1 MNRRALNRQVWGGAP
16 VFTSVGYALSILY
29 ALVIVV
35 PLYFVL
41 VSSFKENAQ
50 IFSAPLSLPE
60 GLTLERYF
68 QAQANVNL
76 LRAIAISF
84 IVAVGTE
91 ILTLAVTFPAAY
103 AVARI
108 PTRLAPL
115 VESIFGLGFLIPPL
129 AILMPIFLMTARA
142 HMLNNPVAL
151 ILFYPALRLPLS
163 ILLLASFLRGLPRE
177 LEESAEVD
185 GANVLQTMWHIFFP
199 LSLPGIV
206 TVLVLNFIDI
216 WNEYLF
222 ALILMSSDNRTIQIA
237 VSMLKT
243 QRKIDYGLI
252 AAGVVISLIPVYVV
266 FAFFQEKIMQGLLA
280 GAVKE

>member
-1 MNRRALNRQVWGGAP
+1 
-16 VFTSVGYALSILY
+16 VFTSVGYGLSILY
-29 ALVIVV
+29 AMVIVV

-60 GLTLERYF
+60 GLTLQRYF

-252 AAGVVISLIPVYVV
+252 AAGVVISLIPVYFV